1 MIAKLRHT
9 VRQATALMVLLL
21 AFASCS
27 SKGDLPEDPGTVY
40 KFGFYVNVGDNAG
53 ASRATPT
60 DGEYHP
66 GSGWENHIDIAGGD
80 IRVVLFNTDNT
91 FLTEITDFQITPL
104 ASYESS
110 KLYYINAGTKV
121 DISDGKF
128 KIVIVA
134 NWGTDNYPT
143 VWNFDN
149 IFSITYSFQPGKPL
163 GADNLIPLYGVK
175 SIAISGGIRPNIA
188 ADLGTIHLL
197 RAMAKVEVLYSD
209 DLYTIKS
216 LHLRNYNGRGY
227 CAPVNVTEEEQ
238 YVKHNWNN
246 DYTSLPS
253 IPVPPMRHEE
263 TLAFNYV
270 GKDGSGRDSYVLYVP
285 EYSNLT
291 SPASDPTPPSII
303 EISFNEGFGDTRTIT
318 FRNGDVPCDIL
329 RNVWYRFI
337 VTKKS
342 EESDIQ
348 VEVDVLPY
356 RVIELNP
363 DFGLDIE

>member
-163 GADNLIPLYGVK
+163 GADNLIPLYGV
-175 SIAISGGIRPNIA
+175 NC
-188 ADLGTIHLL
+188 
-197 RAMAKVEVLYSD
+197 
-209 DLYTIKS
+209 
-216 LHLRNYNGRGY
+216 N
-227 CAPVNVTEEEQ
+227 
-238 YVKHNWNN
+238 
-246 DYTSLPS
+246 
-253 IPVPPMRHEE
+253 
-263 TLAFNYV
+263 
-270 GKDGSGRDSYVLYVP
+270 
-285 EYSNLT
+285 
-291 SPASDPTPPSII
+291 
-303 EISFNEGFGDTRTIT
+303 
-318 FRNGDVPCDIL
+318 
-329 RNVWYRFI
+329 
-337 VTKKS
+337 
-342 EESDIQ
+342 
-348 VEVDVLPY
+348 
-356 RVIELNP
+356 
-363 DFGLDIE
+363 